1 MNKIFKTAAILCSV
15 LLLPFSAFAT
25 NGDNLIGIGPISRA
39 MGGVGIAAPQDA
51 ISATFANPA
60 AMCFTGCCDESQFD
74 FAATL
79 FSPTISGKVTI
90 GGDFKPSTLDPK
102 YAGFDPGSYENDAD
116 KKTYM
121 VPAFGFTTGIN
132 EKLRFGLAA
141 YGITGLGVDHSDSE
155 LSQGTIAADNT
166 QLMILKVAPTL
177 AYEVTGNLSIGAA
190 IHVVNS
196 TLDLTQGSSAA
207 YGYGVQLGALY
218 HKDSMHY
225 GLTYLSPIAADHKN
239 VFDLDQDGSVD
250 DFELEA
256 PQQLGLGIAY
266 EPNESFLVEFN
277 SKWINWSDASG
288 YDDLDWDDQIVVA
301 IGVEFKPID
310 SLSLRLGYNYAE
322 SQIDSHKNFSGGST
336 VNIQG
341 KQVNT
346 YGAETLRIIGFP
358 AAVEQ
363 HVTVGLGYQ
372 VTPAVTVNLGYMH
385 AFEESV
391 TSTGTTPFGNE
402 VEIEYEVSED
412 ALDFSISW
420 IF

>member
-1 MNKIFKTAAILCSV
+1 MNKLLKIAMIMCTV
-15 LLLPFSAFAT
+15 LVLPLSAHAT

-60 AMCFTGCCDESQFD
+60 AMCFTGCCEESQFD

-79 FSPTISGKVTI
+79 FSPTIDGKITI
-90 GGDFKPSTLDPK
+90 N
-102 YAGFDPGSYENDAD
+102 PGSSQVVLKHEAD

-121 VPAFGFTTGIN
+121 VPAFGFTTSVN
-132 EKLRFGLAA
+132 DKLRFGLAA
-141 YGITGLGVDHSDSE
+141 YGITGLGVDHTDSE
-155 LSQGTIAADNT
+155 LVGAIAADNT

-177 AYEVTGNLSIGAA
+177 AYEVTENFSIGAA

-196 TLDLTQGSSAA
+196 TLDLSQGSSAA
-207 YGYGVQLGALY
+207 YGYGVQIGALY

-225 GLTYLSPIAADHKN
+225 GLTYLSPIGADHKN
-239 VFDLDQDGSVD
+239 VFDLDQDGSKD

-256 PQQLGLGIAY
+256 PQQLGFGIAY
-266 EPNESFLVEFN
+266 EPNENFLIEFN
-277 SKWINWSDASG
+277 GKWINWADASG
-288 YDDLDWDDQIVVA
+288 YDDLDWDDQFVAA
-301 IGVEFKPID
+301 IGIEFKPID
-310 SLSLRLGYNYAE
+310 SLALRLGYNYAE
-322 SQIDSHKNFSGGST
+322 SQIEGHTFDGQTT

-341 KQVNT
+341 KQVNG
-346 YGAETLRIIGFP
+346 YGYETLRIIGFP
-358 AAVEQ
+358 AAVEH

-372 VTPAVTVNLGYMH
+372 LTDEVTVNFGYMH

-391 TSTGTTPFGNE
+391 SSTGTMPDGTP
-402 VEIEYEVSED
+402 VELEYGVSED